1 MDKEDYFRV
10 ENQLVTVVNNTFP
23 IARKVK
29 ANPPIVKLT
38 REIEEVIR
46 KLYDPKIKFR
56 NGTIEVIEEDIEQNK
71 QNEILLTNYEIVKL
85 KGFLTV
91 AEYACNELND
101 SNPSTNSYDG
111 IDEDLDFD
119 WLMRFFDSVGLINN
133 QDLQKLWGKILAGEV
148 RSPGLCSLRTL
159 DIIRNLSR
167 DEAKSFDKLSKY
179 VMQSGNIFFIFDN
192 GFSSPNIDEDE
203 YNVKSFNLIKS
214 QKLSF
219 VLDIVPLIESGLFTI
234 DQYFASNFSESNSIE
249 IHNDKLL
256 YTLEAQ
262 EKGSTIKFEPY
273 ILTKSGIELFRVIHK
288 SKSFI
293 TDTEYANCC
302 IEELQKKY
310 TDIKFSIMPFT
321 DN

>member
-1 MDKEDYFRV
+1 
-10 ENQLVTVVNNTFP
+10 
-23 IARKVK
+23 
-29 ANPPIVKLT
+29 
-38 REIEEVIR
+38 
-46 KLYDPKIKFR
+46 
-56 NGTIEVIEEDIEQNK
+56 
-71 QNEILLTNYEIVKL
+71 
-85 KGFLTV
+85 
-91 AEYACNELND
+91 
-101 SNPSTNSYDG
+101 
-111 IDEDLDFD
+111 
-119 WLMRFFDSVGLINN
+119 
-133 QDLQKLWGKILAGEV
+133 V

-256 YTLEAQ
+256 YILEAQ